1 MPDGAPAASLI
12 LSGVTLPQPPATPT
26 AQSVAAEVVAV
37 VVAMVGGEP
46 CVLQVDGAPRL
57 PSGPLLESHRSLQA
71 AVRAWAEEQ
80 TGRQLGFLEQLYTFA
95 DSDRDTAGRRI
106 SVCYLGLSRSGA
118 GARGG
123 SWRRWYDLLPYEDV
137 RTSTAVLDRVVGG
150 VREWVSDAD
159 GPAYEE
165 RAARAASLFGL
176 DGQPWEPDF
185 TLQRYEL
192 LYEAGLLPESPD
204 SVRHAD
210 LVPGERMDADHRRI
224 VATAI
229 ARLRAK
235 ITYRPVVFELM
246 GDAFTLGQLQ
256 VCVEALAGRGV
267 HTQNFRRL
275 VEQQQL
281 VEETGEVA
289 ATGGRPARLYRFRR
303 QVLQQRSAAGT
314 KLPTTRSR

>member
-1 MPDGAPAASLI
+1 MSTNTPSSGA
-12 LSGVTLPQPPATPT
+12 
-26 AQSVAAEVVAV
+26 AQQVAAEVVAV
-37 VVAMVGGEP
+37 VVTMVDGEP
-46 CVLQVDGAPRL
+46 CVLEVNGASRL
-57 PSGPLLESHRSLQA
+57 PAGPLLQGHGSLQA

-95 DSDRDTAGRRI
+95 DPGRGGESRRI
-106 SVCYLGLSRSGA
+106 SVCYLGLTTASASGARSGV
-118 GARGG
+118 
-123 SWRRWYDLLPYEDV
+123 WRRWYELFPWEDLRSSSLLLDAIVP
-137 RTSTAVLDRVVGG
+137 RVLA
-150 VREWVSDAD
+150 WVSDAD
-159 GPAYEE
+159 GALRDA

-176 DGQPWEPDF
+176 NGHPWEPDLA
-185 TLQRYEL
+185 LQRFEL
-192 LYEAGLLPESPD
+192 LYEAGLVPESRSRQTD
-204 SVRHAD
+204 V
-210 LVPGERMDADHRRI
+210 VPGRAMELDHRRI

-246 GDAFTLGQLQ
+246 GPSFTLGQLQ
-256 VCVEALAGRGV
+256 GCVEAIAGRAV

-275 VEQQQL
+275 IEQQEL

-303 QVLQQRSAAGT
+303 EVLQQRSASGT

>member
-1 MPDGAPAASLI
+1 
-12 LSGVTLPQPPATPT
+12 
-26 AQSVAAEVVAV
+26 VAAEVVAV
-37 VVAMVGGEP
+37 VVAMVHGEP
-46 CVLQVDGAPRL
+46 CVLQVDAAPRL

-106 SVCYLGLSRSGA
+106 SVCYLGLTRSGA
-118 GARGG
+118 GPRGG

-137 RTSTAVLDRVVGG
+137 RASTAVLDAVVAC
-150 VREWVSDAD
+150 VRDWVGDAD
-159 GPAYEE
+159 GPA
-165 RAARAASLFGL
+165 RDGRTARAASLFGL
-176 DGQPWEPDF
+176 DGQPWEPDLA
-185 TLQRYEL
+185 LQRYEL
-192 LYEAGLLPESPD
+192 LYEAGLLPESPPECRRD
-204 SVRHAD
+204 V
-210 LVPGERMDADHRRI
+210 LVPGERMDVDHRRI

-256 VCVEALAGRGV
+256 ACVEALAGRGV

-275 VEQQQL
+275 VEQQRL
-281 VEETGEVA
+281 VEETGEVT

-303 QVLQQRSAAGT
+303 DVLEQRSAAGT

>member
-1 MPDGAPAASLI
+1 MTPAPS
-12 LSGVTLPQPPATPT
+12 PQA
-26 AQSVAAEVVAV
+26 VAAEVVAV
-37 VVAMVGGEP
+37 VVALVDGEP

-57 PSGPLLESHRSLQA
+57 PSGPLLEGHRSLQA

-95 DSDRDTAGRRI
+95 DPDRDTAGRRI
-106 SVCYLGLSRSGA
+106 SVCYLGLTRPGA
-118 GARGG
+118 ARGG
-123 SWRRWYDLLPYEDV
+123 VWRRWYELLPYEDV
-137 RTSTAVLDRVVGG
+137 RASTTILDGVVGG
-150 VREWVSDAD
+150 VRRWVGDAD
-159 GPAYEE
+159 AGVREA

-176 DGQPWEPDF
+176 DGQQWEPDL

-204 SVRHAD
+204 AARRAEAT
-210 LVPGERMDADHRRI
+210 PGERMEADHRRI

-256 VCVEALAGRGV
+256 ACVEALAGRGA

-275 VEQQQL
+275 VEQQRL
-281 VEETGEVA
+281 VEETGEVT

-303 QVLQQRSAAGT
+303 DVLLQRSAAGT